1 MTTLK
6 AEKRSMDV
14 KAKRLRRE
22 GYVTGNVF
30 GKKIQGSIPV
40 KMEKK
45 DVDRLL
51 KTETKGGQIML
62 DVEGEVY
69 DVLIKEV
76 DYNAM
81 TRKIDE
87 IDFQALVSTEKVTST
102 AEIVILNREAVIGGV
117 LQEDLS
123 EVAYKAFPSALVE
136 TTTLDAA
143 GLKVGDTVHVKD
155 LEIAKNKD
163 IDLKTDPEAVVLS
176 VIPVHN
182 VVPETE
188 VTTAPAA
195 IIAHFPIVCPH
206 TIVAFAPTVTP
217 SFNKV
222 FL

>member
-51 KTETKGGQIML
+51 KNETKGGQIML

-76 DYNAM
+76 
-81 TRKIDE
+81 E
-87 IDFQALVSTEKVTST
+87 IIFENHDKVET
-102 AEIVILNREAVIGGV
+102 GV
-117 LQEDLS
+117 LQEVLK
-123 EVAYKAFPSALVE
+123 EVSYRALPAALVE
-136 TTTLDAA
+136 
-143 GLKVGDTVHVKD
+143 KVKVDVGEMEIGDTIRVKD
-155 LEIAKNKD
+155 LSIAKDKD
-163 IDLKTDPEAVVLS
+163 VDILTDLEAVVAT
-176 VIPVHN
+176 VTAVHN
-182 VVPETE
+182 NVPETDE
-188 VTTAPAA
+188 EADAEEA
-195 IIAHFPIVCPH
+195 
-206 TIVAFAPTVTP
+206 
-217 SFNKV
+217 K
-222 FL
+222 